1 MGDLARD
8 WAGVLARWGGGAG
21 AGQLKE
27 AGPGPGT
34 VLASYN
40 RDPGQQHGNTAS
52 SLALGTDPDLLQ
64 PPARGQPRSRGR
76 VW

>member
-21 AGQLKE
+21 AEQLKE
-27 AGPGPGT
+27 AGPGPGPA
-34 VLASYN
+34 LASYN

-52 SLALGTDPDLLQ
+52 SLALGGTDP
-64 PPARGQPRSRGR
+64 
-76 VW
+76 

>member
-8 WAGVLARWGGGAG
+8 WAGVLARWGGGGGAG

-34 VLASYN
+34 VLSSYN
-40 RDPGQQHGNTAS
+40 RDPGQQQGNTAS
-52 SLALGTDPDLLQ
+52 SLALSTDP
-64 PPARGQPRSRGR
+64 
-76 VW
+76 

>member
-21 AGQLKE
+21 AEQLKE

-52 SLALGTDPDLLQ
+52 SLALGTDP
-64 PPARGQPRSRGR
+64 
-76 VW
+76 

>member
-21 AGQLKE
+21 AGAGQLKE

-34 VLASYN
+34 VLSSYN
-40 RDPGQQHGNTAS
+40 RDPGQQQGNTAS
-52 SLALGTDPDLLQ
+52 SLPLSTDP
-64 PPARGQPRSRGR
+64 
-76 VW
+76 